1 MRIWWLASF
10 EKLNEKIPFFR
21 LHRNAIPQLSFPELV
36 HMNTR
41 LHSVLKYVYAAF
53 LLGSGVKHLY
63 NIYVADP
70 TIMAT
75 GYPEPEATAFVLA
88 VLDTKFLLPFIC
100 TAKLIA
106 GIFILLPGREQLG
119 VLMAFP
125 YALGMLMWGI
135 FMVPSHLVIM
145 SAIFGLNAAL
155 VLANWPHYKGLLR
168 A

>member
-1 MRIWWLASF
+1 MNAKLQAS
-10 EKLNEKIPFFR
+10 
-21 LHRNAIPQLSFPELV
+21 
-36 HMNTR
+36 
-41 LHSVLKYVYAAF
+41 LKHVYALF
-53 LLGSGVKHLY
+53 LLGSGLKHLY

-106 GIFILLPGREQLG
+106 GVVMLLPGREQLG
-119 VLMAFP
+119 VAMAFP
-125 YALGMLMWGI
+125 YAVGMLMWGL
-135 FMVPSHLVIM
+135 FMVPSHLLIMGVI
-145 SAIFGLNAAL
+145 FLLNAAL
-155 VLANWPHYKGLLR
+155 VYANWAKYQPLLK